1 MSFIYYGYTSVISN
15 ITSLNEIL
23 FLLYKKKKIDL
34 FKHNYNSCM
43 NNEQFKWL
51 MIYVVKKNYVM
62 QQRKMHLGKDF
73 KKNGR

>member
-1 MSFIYYGYTSVISN
+1 
-15 ITSLNEIL
+15 
-23 FLLYKKKKIDL
+23 
-34 FKHNYNSCM
+34 M

-51 MIYVVKKNYVM
+51 MIYVVKKNDVM